1 MTSFALTRPL
11 RAPGDRNRAS
21 TGSPRSA
28 SVALA
33 VFCLLATACSSGGGA
48 QLGSGGKAPATTA
61 PKFFPLTGLTVVDT
75 SAATRSAITV
85 KIENSPAS
93 RPQAGLDKADVVF
106 EVVVEGGQTRFLAV
120 FQSTDTDNA
129 GPVRSVRPSDP
140 AIVGPF
146 GGIVAYSG
154 GIDRFVNAMKAT
166 GLKNFD
172 ENNAGDAFRRRR
184 DKVAPHNLY
193 TSTPAL
199 YVAAGGGGSPP
210 PKFADFLKPGEA
222 FAPPGAVPVTHLTLG
237 IGSSTTVD
245 YDWSASAGTWLRST
259 DGRAHTAEGGGQL
272 APNTIIVQYVNYQPT
287 GEVDTTGA
295 VVSEANLVGAGD
307 AVVFANGT
315 MAKARWSKSSA
326 TAMTRWTD
334 VNNAPLSLPAGR
346 TWVELPSVGA
356 SLVTR

>member
-1 MTSFALTRPL
+1 MSRRAALGVV
-11 RAPGDRNRAS
+11 A
-21 TGSPRSA
+21 
-28 SVALA
+28 ALA
-33 VFCLLATACSSGGGA
+33 LVATACSSGGGA
-48 QLGSGGKAPATTA
+48 ELGSGGRATTTTA
-61 PKFFPLTGLTVVDT
+61 PKFFPLTGLTVVDP
-75 SAATRSAITV
+75 SAASRPAITV
-85 KIENSPAS
+85 KIENSAAS

-106 EVVVEGGQTRFLAV
+106 EAVVEGGQTRFLAV
-120 FQSTDTDNA
+120 FQSTDADNA

-193 TSTPAL
+193 TSTAGL
-199 YVAAGGGGSPP
+199 YAAAGAGGSPP
-210 PKFADFLKPGEA
+210 PKFADFLKPGEP
-222 FAPPGAVPVTHLTLG
+222 FAPAGAVPVTHISLG
-237 IGSSTTVD
+237 IGQTTAID

-259 DGRAHTAEGGGQL
+259 DGRAHSAEGGGQL
-272 APNTIIVQYVNYQPT
+272 APNTVIVQFVNYQAT

-295 VVSEANLVGAGD
+295 VVSEANLVGSGD

-315 MAKARWSKSSA
+315 MVRAKWAKTSA
-326 TAMTRWTD
+326 TAMTKWTD
-334 VNNAPLSLPAGR
+334 LNNAPLTLAAGR
-346 TWVELPSVGA
+346 TWVELPNVGA
-356 SLVTR
+356 PLTTR